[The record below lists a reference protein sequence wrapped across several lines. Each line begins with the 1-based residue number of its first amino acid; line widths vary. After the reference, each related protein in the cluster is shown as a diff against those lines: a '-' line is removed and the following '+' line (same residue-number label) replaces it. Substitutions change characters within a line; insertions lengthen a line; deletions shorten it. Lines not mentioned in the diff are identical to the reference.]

1 MGDEISY
8 NYPLTNSDH
17 FFLEFLEQS
26 SPAQCCQCT
35 SRDNCFSTTTTSSQF
50 CFGKFFILLFIAV
63 PGLVDWYWW
72 TCNKMSGIS
81 ETKQVYRL
89 FNKEFHGCDLIVAS
103 EELPVI
109 S

>member
-1 MGDEISY
+1 MGDKISY

-17 FFLEFLEQS
+17 FFLEFRELTSQAS
-26 SPAQCCQCT
+26 RCT
-35 SRDNCFSTTTTSSQF
+35 SRDNCFSTTSSQF
-50 CFGKFFILLFIAV
+50 CFGNFFIFLFITE
-63 PGLVDWYWW
+63 PLLDWDWW

-89 FNKEFHGCDLIVAS
+89 FNKEFQGCDLIVA
-103 EELPVI
+103 ERVI

>member
-1 MGDEISY
+1 M
-8 NYPLTNSDH
+8 
-17 FFLEFLEQS
+17 
-26 SPAQCCQCT
+26 
-35 SRDNCFSTTTTSSQF
+35 
-50 CFGKFFILLFIAV
+50 

-89 FNKEFHGCDLIVAS
+89 FNKEFHGSDLIAAS
-103 EELPVI
+103 RELPVI